1 MLGSTEAPLAINIEQ
16 GSTIKMEDVALN
28 IGAGVVFNVD
38 LVGDGKLDAGEAL
51 FTIDYGS
58 LDSTYVEEQLN
69 QISTTVSYNG
79 AVVETFEPGSL
90 EVKADGSTSVVPEPA
105 TATLSLLALAALATR
120 RRRK

>member
-1 MLGSTEAPLAINIEQ
+1 MLGSAEAPLAINIEQ

-58 LDSTYVEEQLN
+58 LDSAYVEEQLN